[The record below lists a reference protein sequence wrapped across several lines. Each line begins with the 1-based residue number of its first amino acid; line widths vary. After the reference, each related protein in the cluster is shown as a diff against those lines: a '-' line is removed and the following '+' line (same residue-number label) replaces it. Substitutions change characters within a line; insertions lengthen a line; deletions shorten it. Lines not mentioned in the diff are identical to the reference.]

1 MFHTYR
7 NKTYHLK
14 MFLFNSAGVHRG
26 PVRQQASVPPSREE
40 QQRGGGRTL
49 GPAGSGGGVH
59 RDGCQVRFGN
69 LLLFKSFDNFC
80 KVFLRF
86 EKFKALLRLFAWR
99 RVSSTWLICFNFSLV
114 DNEIALNNLH

>member
-26 PVRQQASVPPSREE
+26 PVRQQASLPLSRQE

-49 GPAGSGGGVH
+49 CPAGSGGGVH

-69 LLLFKSFDNFC
+69 LLSFKSFDNFC

-86 EKFKALLRLFAWR
+86 VQSSFAFICLAARFLDMANLFQFFPR
-99 RVSSTWLICFNFSLV
+99 
-114 DNEIALNNLH
+114 